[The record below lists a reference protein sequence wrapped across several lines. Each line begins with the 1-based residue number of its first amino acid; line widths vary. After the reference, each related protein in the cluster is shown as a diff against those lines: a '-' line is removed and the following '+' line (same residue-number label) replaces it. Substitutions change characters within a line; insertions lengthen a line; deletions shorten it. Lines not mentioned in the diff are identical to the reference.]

1 MIKKFERAWTK
12 KEWCKSILFFLLHFI
27 IFIGIAAAV
36 LLYDKF
42 SNIRGYMKDHGADY
56 LYALFSIFLIVAIMY
71 FYFLFED
78 KDMISN
84 GKNISLLFIVLDV
97 YFLFAWFIGG
107 QGGNQDGRLYA
118 RPVALV
124 SLLIYVLVGRK
135 DAIFMTVVSCLL
147 MFIVDTFTGTETLT
161 SIATDSE
168 KIIQGVKD
176 YYSSLLISFSAGMFS
191 IFICSQTKTRFSVV
205 LIGMFIVIPIDLII
219 FLLEI
224 SKLADPASLGTKSV
238 LLDILTKMG
247 HGFFG
252 GVMSTV
258 IFLAILPIFEGIFN
272 RLTVFRLRELT
283 STDAKILKKLKEE
296 APGTYNH
303 STMVAQLSE
312 ACAAAIGE
320 NADYA
325 RAAALYH
332 DVGKLHNPEHFTE
345 NQSGY
350 NLHDELSP
358 ELSAD
363 IIRSHAK
370 DGYTLIRNQHL
381 PEFLADVALQHHGTM
396 PIRYFYAKALKL
408 TDAELNIE
416 DFSYLGPKP
425 QTKIAAIVM
434 IADASEAAVRAA
446 NARTPEA
453 AQKAIQSVIEERMNL
468 EQFSECDITL
478 GDLTKITHALVNT
491 LTGVYHHRIKYP
503 NLKYRRT
510 ESGTKGE
517 NE

>member
-1 MIKKFERAWTK
+1 MTVKKFERPWTK
-12 KEWCKSILFFLLHFI
+12 KDTCKSMLLYLLHFV
-27 IFIGIAAAV
+27 IFIAIVAIV
-36 LLYDKF
+36 LFVDKIE
-42 SNIRGYMKDHGADY
+42 NIQQDIQENGANY
-56 LYALFSIFLIVAIMY
+56 LYALFSALLIVTIMY
-71 FYFLFED
+71 LYFLFED
-78 KDMISN
+78 KEMLLSGSN
-84 GKNISLLFIVLDV
+84 IALVFTVLDI
-97 YFLFAWFIGG
+97 YFLFAWFMGEKI
-107 QGGNQDGRLYA
+107 NLYA

-124 SLLIYVLVGRK
+124 
-135 DAIFMTVVSCLL
+135 ALL
-147 MFIVDTFTGTETLT
+147 MFILIGRRQAVFLTIVSSLLMFIIDTFVGPGN
-161 SIATDSE
+161 IAD
-168 KIIQGVKD
+168 GVKE
-176 YYSSLLISFSAGMFS
+176 YYSSTIISFSAGMFA
-191 IFICSQTKTRFSVV
+191 IFLCNQAKTRFAV
-205 LIGMFIVIPIDLII
+205 IGVGFFIVIPIDLII
-219 FLLEI
+219 FLLEL
-224 SKLADPASLGTKSV
+224 STLFEKGSQLGWSSFQE
-238 LLDILTKMG
+238 ILQSMG
-247 HGFFG
+247 FGLFG

-258 IFLAILPIFEGIFN
+258 IFLAVLPIFEGIFN

-283 STDAKILKKLKEE
+283 SSDAKILKKLKEE

-303 STMVAQLSE
+303 SMMVAQLAE
-312 ACAAAIGE
+312 ASAAAIGE
-320 NADYA
+320 NPDYA

-345 NQSGY
+345 NQGEY

-370 DGYTLIRNQHL
+370 DGYTLIKNNHL
-381 PEFLADVALQHHGTM
+381 PDFLADVALQHHGTL

-408 TDAELNIE
+408 TDGELNIE

-434 IADASEAAVRAA
+434 IADASEAAVRAV

-453 AQKAIQSVIEERMNL
+453 AEKAIRAVVEERMNL
-468 EQFSECDITL
+468 EQFAECDITL
-478 GDLTKITHALVNT
+478 GDLTKIRLALVDT

-503 NLKYRRT
+503 KLRYTRT